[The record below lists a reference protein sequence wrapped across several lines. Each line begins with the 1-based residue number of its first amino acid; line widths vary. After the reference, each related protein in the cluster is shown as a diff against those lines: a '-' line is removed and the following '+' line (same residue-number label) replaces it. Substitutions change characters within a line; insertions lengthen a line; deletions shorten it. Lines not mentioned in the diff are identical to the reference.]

1 MLQLQFFPKFLTSFA
16 KFKLISH
23 FKVSITDGWAN
34 LIALVID
41 KIMGNNENM
50 CQLVFKMSA

>member
-1 MLQLQFFPKFLTSFA
+1 MLMS
-16 KFKLISH
+16 KFKE
-23 FKVSITDGWAN
+23 SITDGRAD